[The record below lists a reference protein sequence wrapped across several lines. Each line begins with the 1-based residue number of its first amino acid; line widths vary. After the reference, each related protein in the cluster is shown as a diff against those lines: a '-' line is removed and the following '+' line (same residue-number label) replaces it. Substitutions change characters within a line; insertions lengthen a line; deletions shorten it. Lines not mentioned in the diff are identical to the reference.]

1 MRARARAQI
10 IDVVWSSCVA
20 THDGEFE
27 FPCKALC
34 ERRLAQCGPGRTD
47 PDGSPNPCCLRHRD
61 PIPLSA
67 LRPPILAGDY
77 GVIDVSESADAP
89 RRLRLTPGAL
99 QEVTSVLEDDI
110 QLGLVVN

>member
-1 MRARARAQI
+1 MQI
-10 IDVVWSSCVA
+10 IDVVWSECVA
-20 THDGEFE
+20 DHEGTFE
-27 FPCKALC
+27 FPREALC
-34 ERRLAQCGPGRTD
+34 EQRLARCGPDRTTAE
-47 PDGSPNPCCLRHRD
+47 GSPDPCGLRHRD